1 VLGFGT
7 IDEEGLMNSFP
18 VASAFRRKIVVAV
31 AAIAVT
37 AAGASA
43 QQKPAGADEAAIG
56 KVRAAYQTAA
66 AAQDAAGMAKLYAPD
81 GIEMPPNAPAVR
93 GRAAIEAFHKAM
105 AKEWM
110 IHGMT
115 ITPTETHVTGDR
127 AYETGTYK
135 QGLMPQKGG
144 GMIDDTG
151 KFVVLLKKDA
161 SGAWWI
167 THSIYNSDLPLP
179 AAAPAKK

>member
-1 VLGFGT
+1 MRLAALVGAMVL
-7 IDEEGLMNSFP
+7 
-18 VASAFRRKIVVAV
+18 
-31 AAIAVT
+31 T
-37 AAGASA
+37 AAGVSA
-43 QQKPAGADEAAIG
+43 QPKAAGGDEAAMG

-66 AAQDAAGMAKLYAPD
+66 AAQDAAGIAKLYAPD
-81 GIEMPPNAPAVR
+81 GIEMAPNAPAAK
-93 GRAAIEAFHKAM
+93 GHAAIEAFHKGM

-110 IHGMT
+110 VHGVT
-115 ITPTETHVTGDR
+115 LTPTETRVMGDR

-144 GMIDDTG
+144 GMLDDTG

-167 THSIYNSDLPLP
+167 THAIYNSDVPPP